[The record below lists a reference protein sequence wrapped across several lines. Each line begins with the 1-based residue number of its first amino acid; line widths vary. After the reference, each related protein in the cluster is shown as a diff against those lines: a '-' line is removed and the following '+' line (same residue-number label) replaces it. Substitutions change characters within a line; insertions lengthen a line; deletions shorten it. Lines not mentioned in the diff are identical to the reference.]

1 MVRLK
6 GDLLGILPYGV
17 VLLIAF
23 YVLPLLISDT
33 GMGMLVLLFVVP
45 LVCFVC
51 ALVYGARR
59 GFGWLFVLFG
69 VLLFVPSVFVF
80 YNSSAL
86 VYVFVYGVVLLV
98 GNVFGLLFYRV

>member
-6 GDLLGILPYGV
+6 DDLLGIVPYGV
-17 VLLIAF
+17 VLLLTY

-51 ALVYGARR
+51 ALVYGARW
-59 GFGWLFVLFG
+59 GFGWFFVLFG
-69 VLLFVPSVFVF
+69 VLLFLPSVFVF

>member
-6 GDLLGILPYGV
+6 DDLLGIVPYGV
-17 VLLIAF
+17 VLLLTF
-23 YVLPLLISDT
+23 YILPLLISDT

-51 ALVYGARR
+51 SFVYGARR
-59 GFGWLFVLFG
+59 GFGWLFVLVG

-86 VYVFVYGVVLLV
+86 VYVFVYGVVLLL
-98 GNVFGLLFYRV
+98 GNVFGLLFYMK